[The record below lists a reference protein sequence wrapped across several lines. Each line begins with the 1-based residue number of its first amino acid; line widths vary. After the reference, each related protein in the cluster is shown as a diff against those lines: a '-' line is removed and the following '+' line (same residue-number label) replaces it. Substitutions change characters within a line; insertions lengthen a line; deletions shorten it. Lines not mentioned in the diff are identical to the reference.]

1 VADHWNGLQII
12 DISNPANPVA
22 VGLYDTE
29 GNALGVTLS
38 GNYAYV
44 AASSGGLQIIDISN
58 PANPVAV
65 GHYDTSGSA
74 KGVALSGN
82 YAYVA
87 DNGDG
92 LQIIDIS
99 NPANPVAVVLY
110 DTLGSSQGIA
120 LDGNYAYVAD
130 WNSGLQIIDIS
141 NPANPVA
148 VGHYDTEGYARGVA
162 LSGNYAYVA
171 DGYWGG
177 LQIVD
182 ISDPANP
189 VAVGHYDTSGD
200 AKGVALSGNYAY
212 VADGSK
218 GLQII
223 DISDP
228 ANPWLRGYY
237 DTSGDAKGVALSG
250 NYIYVADG
258 DNRLEIFRFNP
269 PQPGSL
275 QFSAASFTVKEN
287 DTSLEI
293 SVTRTAGSKGAV
305 SVQYRI
311 TGGTAT
317 VGTDYAITPD
327 TLNWADGDTEAK
339 NFTVNPVNDSD
350 QEGDETF
357 TIELYNP
364 ENATIGSPNSATVT
378 IKDDDVTSNHGT
390 LQLSAATE
398 TVAENAGTVTITVTR
413 TDGSDGNI
421 SVDYATSD
429 DTAIAGSDYLA
440 TSGTLDWTD
449 GESADKTFDVDIT
462 DDSSEEDDET
472 FIVSLGNPTG
482 GAELG
487 EPDTAVVTITD
498 NDTTEKHGILQ
509 FSKTEFTVR
518 EDVHTAQAIITVKR
532 IGGSDGV
539 VLVEYATSDDTAKAG
554 SDYTKTLGGV
564 RWEDGDDDDKTFTVH
579 IINDDESENDETFI
593 VSLANPRGGAQI
605 GSPDTATVTIKDDDK
620 TFNCKK
626 ASGIST
632 KECQALVALYDS
644 TDGENWV
651 DNGGWKTTKKPCNW
665 NGVTCRNKHV
675 TGLILRNNNLKG
687 SISKKIS
694 KLKKLEILSLD
705 DNKLSGKIP
714 SSLMKLKKLTYLNLN
729 DNCLK
734 TKVSKKLKKWLDEIN
749 PGWDETQTNCLY

>member
-1 VADHWNGLQII
+1 VGHYDTEGWAYGVALSGNYAYVADSSSGLQII
-12 DISNPANPVA
+12 NISNPANPVA
-22 VGLYDTE
+22 VGHYDTE
-29 GNALGVTLS
+29 GYAFGVALD

-44 AASSGGLQIIDISN
+44 ADSSSGLQIIDISN

-74 KGVALSGN
+74 RGVALSGN

-87 DNGDG
+87 DDEEG
-92 LQIIDIS
+92 LQII
-99 NPANPVAVVLY
+99 N
-110 DTLGSSQGIA
+110 
-120 LDGNYAYVAD
+120 
-130 WNSGLQIIDIS
+130 IS

-148 VGHYDTEGYARGVA
+148 VGHYDTEG
-162 LSGNYAYVA
+162 
-171 DGYWGG
+171 
-177 LQIVD
+177 
-182 ISDPANP
+182 
-189 VAVGHYDTSGD
+189 D
-200 AKGVALSGNYAY
+200 AS
-212 VADGSK
+212 
-218 GLQII
+218 
-223 DISDP
+223 
-228 ANPWLRGYY
+228 
-237 DTSGDAKGVALSG
+237 GVALSG

-258 DNRLEIFRFNP
+258 SNQLEILRFNT

-305 SVQYRI
+305 SVQYSI

-317 VGTDYAITPD
+317 VGTDYTMTPY

-339 NFTVNPVNDSD
+339 NFTVNPINDSD
-350 QEGDETF
+350 PEGDETF

-364 ENATIGSPNSATVT
+364 ENATIGNPNSATVT
-378 IKDDDVTSNHGT
+378 IEDDDVTSNHGT
-390 LQLSAATE
+390 LQLTAATE

-413 TDGSDGNI
+413 TDGSDGDI
-421 SVDYATSD
+421 SIDYATSD
-429 DTAIAGSDYLA
+429 DTATAGSDYLA
-440 TSGTLDWTD
+440 TSDTLDWTD
-449 GESADKTFDVDIT
+449 GDSADKTFDVDII

-498 NDTTEKHGILQ
+498 DDTTEKHGILQ
-509 FSKTEFTVR
+509 FSKAEFTVR

-532 IGGSDGV
+532 IGGSEGV
-539 VLVEYATSDDTAKAG
+539 ILVEYATSDDSAKAG
-554 SDYTKTLGGV
+554 SDYTYTRGGV

-579 IINDDESENDETFI
+579 IINDDEPENSENFI
-593 VSLANPRGGAQI
+593 VSLANPIGGAEI

-644 TDGENWV
+644 TDGENWA
-651 DNGGWKTTKKPCNW
+651 DNTGWKTTNKPCNW
-665 NGVTCRNKHV
+665 NGVTCRSKHV

-687 SISKKIS
+687 SISEKFL
-694 KLKKLEILSLD
+694 KLKKLETLILS
-705 DNKLSGKIP
+705 DNDLNGTSLKNFKKLKNLETLLIDNCKLTGKIP
-714 SSLMKLKKLTYLNLN
+714 NSLMKLKKLTIFNLK

-734 TKVSKKLKKWLDEIN
+734 TEVSKKLKKWLDELN
-749 PGWDETQTNCLY
+749 PGWDENQTNCLY